1 MGDVGSNGG
10 ECGCGDGFADFWG
23 IWRDVGGYLLNLQIE
38 IQQSLRFGMCWTFIM
53 VTFKAVTAC
62 MNRKYI
68 SFCALAL
75 TGALTFMSCNTDSG
89 YDVEPID
96 YSGVALKGFSLKSD
110 DKVLN
115 NLDSVFFSID
125 LNTAQVFNANPLP
138 MGTDVSAL
146 AVSLSYDACSEAK
159 LYEPSGEEGVE
170 PKEINYLEDADSKIN
185 FTNGPVRLHLVSADG
200 TNRRDYY
207 LKVNVSDVKTDSLCW
222 GDMAFAVLPGTFRPT
237 AQKTVKMGGKAYCL
251 TSDGSSY
258 CLSVSDDPY
267 ADSWQSRK
275 VDFPGSVDVRSLTAT
290 NSELFILDASGAL
303 LKSADGY
310 AWSDTGCRWAAITAT
325 YCNPQGEGSGDRLL
339 GLRLDGGKYYHTSYP
354 AAAEAEAAADF
365 PVGGNSATVVFESK
379 WSDAPQVMTVGG
391 RTADGALSGDT
402 WAYDG
407 QSWVKLSAGLPEA
420 TGYAVTPYVISE
432 TDTISWRVKE
442 SDVLLAFGGRTAK
455 EINRTVYLSRDY
467 GVTWKK
473 ADQLLQLPKEMPTV
487 YDADAIVFE
496 KLLTL
501 TDPATVKGRWRK
513 IGLEVPLNLNA
524 GGWVAASRAVKPI
537 TEWECPY
544 LYMWGG
550 VESDGALSRQVWR
563 GVVNHLSFRPLQ

>member
-1 MGDVGSNGG
+1 
-10 ECGCGDGFADFWG
+10 
-23 IWRDVGGYLLNLQIE
+23 
-38 IQQSLRFGMCWTFIM
+38 
-53 VTFKAVTAC
+53 
-62 MNRKYI
+62 
-68 SFCALAL
+68 
-75 TGALTFMSCNTDSG
+75 MSCNTDSG

-207 LKVNVSDVKTDSLCW
+207 LKVNVSGVKTDSLCW
-222 GDMAFAVLPGTFRPT
+222 GDMAFAVLPGTFNRPT

-325 YCNPQGEGSGDRLL
+325 YCNPQSEGSGDRLL

-391 RTADGALSGDT
+391 RTADGALSGAT

-442 SDVLLAFGGRTAK
+442 SDVLLAFGGNYANGQLNDK
-455 EINRTVYLSRDY
+455 VYMSVDQ
-467 GVTWKK
+467 GVHW
-473 ADQLLQLPKEMPTV
+473 AEAPAYMQPGSNAP
-487 YDADAIVFE
+487 
-496 KLLTL
+496 LLTGAQAL
-501 TDPATVKGRWRK
+501 VVNQTLYP
-513 IGLEVPLNLNA
+513 E
-524 GGWVAASRAVKPI
+524 ASRAVKPI
-537 TEWECPY
+537 SSWECPY
-544 LYMWGG
+544 IYLFGG
-550 VESDGALSRQVWR
+550 VSYDGFSPSIKR
-563 GVVNHLSFRPLQ
+563 GYINYFTFFPIQ